1 MVQLLLGYFTA
12 FSNPVRLRNSFHSR
26 RDIPSNA
33 NVEYRYHF
41 VTLLGT
47 AGFRLRP
54 QGGSIRWVVENTQ
67 FVAPEAQGL
76 DLFLIVAEHAI
87 IGFLI
92 VPNLISLLF

>member
-12 FSNPVRLRNSFHSR
+12 FSNPIRLRNSFHSR

-33 NVEYRYHF
+33 NLEYRYHF
-41 VTLLGT
+41 TLLGT